1 MADQPSPS
9 LPPRKTEFFVV
20 CGATNP
26 IADVWMFA
34 GFFAILHEL
43 RDNFGF
49 SGTAWN
55 NFPYEEYF
63 KNPKEG
69 KEGKSKNEVW
79 WGYKDA
85 NLRSEPILRY
95 KKIDPAQWI
104 NMNAAKT
111 PNMDKKILRHI
122 QQRKLNQGDRF
133 NLFVIGHS
141 SKFGGIE
148 VGNQILDRKKL
159 AQTLSKM
166 KHGVQVNFAVASCW
180 SGRALTEMRKIGR
193 RHQFAISSADEEQM
207 SYAISKRVTSDS
219 YRGTPF
225 VQAILSTI
233 QDWHDDNTEKRQ
245 TIGEHIE
252 YVRKYGYNKK
262 NSHSN
267 PQAYT
272 NVDLHVHV
280 LEMMYDRYVVRKQG
294 RHIEFIAPTYPAPLS
309 TFGPKFNV
317 DEMPPSAGR
326 ALTVLQDEISLV
338 VNEMDQPH
346 PRDMSIVGLMDV
358 AKSSSTVPAQRMHCI
373 KRVLEDAQLF
383 TAGLFTEIVFMY
395 EFAFHMSDGAALGPK
410 AIFAPDSLGGRFEE
424 AVTWLAIMILRT
436 CTDTEYLARILMF
449 IKEQCYLGTVDSNAK
464 MTMPSSEKE
473 FTADKYLLCAEDPSE
488 RNPRIGMFL
497 PHGENL
503 NKWTTNTVRRYKKL
517 RDAYKEVFGENSWK
531 LYAPFTLEM
540 KERWENK
547 VDPVFEEVLHDRE
560 TEEAKAEEDNM
571 DTS

>member
-1 MADQPSPS
+1 
-9 LPPRKTEFFVV
+9 
-20 CGATNP
+20 
-26 IADVWMFA
+26 
-34 GFFAILHEL
+34 
-43 RDNFGF
+43 
-49 SGTAWN
+49 
-55 NFPYEEYF
+55 
-63 KNPKEG
+63 
-69 KEGKSKNEVW
+69 
-79 WGYKDA
+79 
-85 NLRSEPILRY
+85 
-95 KKIDPAQWI
+95 
-104 NMNAAKT
+104 
-111 PNMDKKILRHI
+111 
-122 QQRKLNQGDRF
+122 
-133 NLFVIGHS
+133 
-141 SKFGGIE
+141 
-148 VGNQILDRKKL
+148 
-159 AQTLSKM
+159 
-166 KHGVQVNFAVASCW
+166 
-180 SGRALTEMRKIGR
+180 MRKIGR

-309 TFGPKFNV
+309 TFGPNFNI

-373 KRVLEDAQLF
+373 KKVLEGLRWRFVMQERMFLVWDELQKLCYVDRTAVMRRISFSGTSSSETSADAQLF

-464 MTMPSSEKE
+464 MTIPSSEKE